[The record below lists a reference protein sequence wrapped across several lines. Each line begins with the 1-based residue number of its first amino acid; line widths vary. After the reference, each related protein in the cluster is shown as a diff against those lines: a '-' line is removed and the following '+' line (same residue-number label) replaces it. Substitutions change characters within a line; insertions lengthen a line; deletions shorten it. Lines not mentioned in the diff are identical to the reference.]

1 MRGAFLSIGV
11 RAVVN
16 VEALN
21 MVESVGNVT
30 RHRRATMVFRRGARY
45 FVRIVP
51 VISGESLAHA
61 YQWWIAE
68 LARHRYPADKVPLCE
83 YCERGEFLKHCDVKL
98 FGSKQWEQQLRSLLG
113 VAKEEVAEKGK
124 EEGGE
129 EAKSG
134 EARKGRRSS
143 RKATYDPHEVEKI
156 IVKNCVVEDI
166 GGFLYPGDRPV
177 KRTSRFQVS
186 YMVPTVE
193 SLEAG
198 AAAIEPQFHVR
209 HSPTRTARE
218 GQQEVA
224 GQMMYY
230 VETGSATYALTF
242 NLDAGGIGRTSM
254 LRVEQVV
261 DAEELRRRVELA
273 VDALALMLD
282 SRIFGA
288 KLSRFTPI
296 IEYETVLAAV
306 SSYPPFTLSP
316 PALRGFAESTARRAA
331 EYKKVFGADVMLVGF
346 GEGLP
351 EVIEKRDSLIE
362 LFSRI
367 KELLLSRIEER
378 KESP

>member
-1 MRGAFLSIGV
+1 MSKAFLSVGV

-30 RHRRATMVFRRGARY
+30 RHRRATIVFRRGDEY
-45 FVRIVP
+45 FVRVVP
-51 VISGESLAHA
+51 AISGESVAHA

-68 LARHRYPADKVPLCE
+68 LAKQRYPQGEVPLCE
-83 YCERGEFLKHCDVKL
+83 YCERGEFLKHCDTKL
-98 FGSKQWEQQLRSLLG
+98 FGQKPWEQEL
-113 VAKEEVAEKGK
+113 AKILATESE

-129 EAKSG
+129 EGKRRSQ
-134 EARKGRRSS
+134 RSS
-143 RKATYDPHEVEKI
+143 RRAAYDPHDVERR
-156 IVKNCVVEDI
+156 IVANCVVEDI

-198 AAAIEPQFHVR
+198 AVAVEPQFHVR
-209 HSPTRTARE
+209 HSPTRAARE

-230 VETGSATYALTF
+230 VETGSAVYALTF
-242 NLDAGGIGRTSM
+242 NLDAGGIGKTSM

-261 DAEELRRRVELA
+261 DNDELRRRVELA

-288 KLSRFTPI
+288 KLSRFTPVV
-296 IEYETVLAAV
+296 EYEVVLAAV
-306 SSYPPFTLSP
+306 SSYPPFTVSS
-316 PALRGFAESTARRAA
+316 PALRNFAETTARRAA
-331 EYKKVFGADVMLVGF
+331 EYKEVFNADVALVGF
-346 GEGLP
+346 GENLP
-351 EVIEKRDSLIE
+351 SGVEKADSLIK
-362 LFSRI
+362 LFKRV
-367 KELLLSRIEER
+367 KELLLSKVEKREAAQ
-378 KESP
+378 